1 MYQPYPGGAQM
12 PEAQRPPAPASV
24 RNAVKVMY
32 AGAVASLVYAIIFIA
47 TLNVTKSAIEKH
59 SPQLTTS
66 QVNGMQHAL
75 MTSAIAGGLIA
86 AGLWIFIVWACKS
99 GKSWARITGTV
110 LFGINTVQGG
120 LNNLVVP
127 EAALVKVFW
136 FVVWLIGLA
145 AVVFLWRGSSS
156 AFFKATRS

>member
-24 RNAVKVMY
+24 RNAIKVMY
-32 AGAVASLVYAIIFIA
+32 AGAVASLIGIIIDLT
-47 TLNVTKSAIEKH
+47 TLSVTKSAIEKH
-59 SPQLTTS
+59 SPQLTAS

-75 MTSAIAGGLIA
+75 IASAIVGGLIG
-86 AGLWIFIVWACKS
+86 AGLWIFIAWACRS

-110 LFGINTVQGG
+110 FFGINTVQGG
-120 LNNLVVP
+120 LSNLVVP
-127 EAALVKVFW
+127 EAALVKIFW
-136 FVVWLIGLA
+136 FVVWLVGLA

-156 AFFKATRS
+156 AFFKGTQA